1 VALLDWHEYCKGDQ
15 VGMGFANARMMPSVI
30 ILCWHEY
37 CMGRVG
43 IYIAYARMMPESW
56 HGDCRGGGVVTLM

>member
-1 VALLDWHEYCKGDQ
+1 MESGEPTICGTFGLAWILQGGSSWHGIFY
-15 VGMGFANARMMPSVI
+15 ARMMPSVI

-43 IYIAYARMMPESW
+43 IYIAMQE
-56 HGDCRGGGVVTLM
+56 